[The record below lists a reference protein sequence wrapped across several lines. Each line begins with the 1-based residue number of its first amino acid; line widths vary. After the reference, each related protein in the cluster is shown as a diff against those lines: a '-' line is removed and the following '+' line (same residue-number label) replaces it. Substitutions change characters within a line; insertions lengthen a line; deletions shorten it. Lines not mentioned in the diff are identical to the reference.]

1 MHRIFLALAMAVLA
15 SGPVAASEKTDVMA
29 VMHQWVDGFNNGD
42 MKSWVA
48 TCADQTSIIDDIPPH
63 EWHGAGG
70 CSKWWDDFNAF
81 TKANEI
87 TDGKVTLGKP
97 RHIDITADR
106 AYIVVPANFTYNM
119 KGKPMKQSGSI
130 VTVAMQKVASGWRM
144 TGWAWGA
151 AIDVAVKTGSGH

>member
-1 MHRIFLALAMAVLA
+1 MHKIFLALAVAVLA

-29 VMHQWVDGFNNGD
+29 VLHQWVDGFNKAD
-42 MKSWVA
+42 MKSSVA

-87 TDGKVTLGKP
+87 TNGNVTLGKP

-130 VTVAMQKVASGWRM
+130 VTIAMQKGASGWRM
-144 TGWAWGA
+144 TGWAWGS

>member
-1 MHRIFLALAMAVLA
+1 MHKIFLALAVAVLA

-29 VMHQWVDGFNNGD
+29 VLHQWVDGFNKGD
-42 MKSWVA
+42 MKSSVA

-87 TDGKVTLGKP
+87 TNGNVTLGKP

-130 VTVAMQKVASGWRM
+130 VTIAMQKGASGWRM
-144 TGWAWGA
+144 TGWAWGS